1 MKKIPNGKEIIR
13 QEIEKRMRMLE
24 ELNMRALQD
33 GAQRSVAN
41 DQERIVDALVKCGNK
56 SFFMN
61 QFKDGVLQD
70 SAQHQIAISQGY
82 VTEFVENPVEK

>member
-33 GAQRSVAN
+33 GA
-41 DQERIVDALVKCGNK
+41 
-56 SFFMN
+56 
-61 QFKDGVLQD
+61 
-70 SAQHQIAISQGY
+70 
-82 VTEFVENPVEK
+82 